1 MSPQQAMDHLV
12 DLRRRQRPT
21 LRAGFSNGLQ
31 ALTMP
36 PLRGPDMLLA
46 RYAGDASGRFSNDL
60 QASAMHRRSPVLLL
74 RRLRAPRRE
83 SATICKLRQRRAVF
97 AKLTGIY
104 RTPLVLSCYC
114 APTGSLCCDAQC
126 VLFCDY
132 AGFAGATLQCD
143 SPPFCSAGTMA
154 LVFRLIFT
162 SAAPYLLHRSKLL
175 PLAGP
180 GRMGLASAAARPM
193 PGMAAELV

>member
-1 MSPQQAMDHLV
+1 
-12 DLRRRQRPT
+12 
-21 LRAGFSNGLQ
+21 
-31 ALTMP
+31 MP

-104 RTPLVLSCYC
+104 RTPLVMSCYC

-126 VLFCDY
+126 VLSCDY
-132 AGFAGATLQCD
+132 AGFGGAILQWGCR
-143 SPPFCSAGTMA
+143 PFCSAGAIA

-180 GRMGLASAAARPM
+180 HGPPRECGGAAHAGHGR
-193 PGMAAELV
+193 